1 MKSLHRLKNCNSHK
15 KQAPQMLISY
25 CYTEPAP
32 ARLGIL
38 PAAGRGSQNIPF
50 FPGFRRCAPASR
62 SACGGAVQKRYR
74 EKSSSGLDFFLCI
87 SFAERTGF
95 EPVSRFRRL
104 HAFQACLFSHSSIF
118 PLCLQRYAFSGNYN
132 IRPLN
137 LKSDLPIKKACHTST
152 PVIR

>member
-1 MKSLHRLKNCNSHK
+1 MNREATIFCAVATLRGNPVLS
-15 KQAPQMLISY
+15 
-25 CYTEPAP
+25 EGF
-32 ARLGIL
+32 ARG
-38 PAAGRGSQNIPF
+38 ART
-50 FPGFRRCAPASR
+50 SR
-62 SACGGAVQKRYR
+62 SACPQSRSFRGICSQSSHIPLRLRRGGAKERQKKVQA
-74 EKSSSGLDFFLCI
+74 SLTFFCL